1 MSSPLG
7 VMPSLTVEPTKKPC
21 GRLCACISV
30 NILLFAHLSYLPS
43 EVWHACAPN
52 ACNLRQKTVVDGRF
66 SRTSRAISESEPF
79 FRVLELEAV
88 VRIRDLVPVTVPVT
102 CDSGGFPAGHLSAW
116 WIRSM
121 TF

>member
-7 VMPSLTVEPTKKPC
+7 VMPSLTVEPSKKPC

-88 VRIRDLVPVTVPVT
+88 VRIRDLVPVTVLHATVGASLPAIFLH
-102 CDSGGFPAGHLSAW
+102 GGYA
-116 WIRSM
+116 R
-121 TF
+121 